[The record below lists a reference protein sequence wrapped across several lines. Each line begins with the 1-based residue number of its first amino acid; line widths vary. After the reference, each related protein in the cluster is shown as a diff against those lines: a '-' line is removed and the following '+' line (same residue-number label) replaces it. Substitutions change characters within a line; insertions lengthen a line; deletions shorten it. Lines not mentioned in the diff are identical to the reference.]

1 MAKALHSG
9 WFDATFPGACDMS
22 SALML
27 DPKNL
32 AAVAAFRMATG
43 DWSQGV
49 KLLTRGL
56 AAGYPD
62 AGAYSQSY
70 TTYVEH
76 ALARH
81 RECLVAGQGAGVW
94 EDRLKELFVLQ
105 AANVRYLTAKLAGC
119 CVL

>member
-1 MAKALHSG
+1 
-9 WFDATFPGACDMS
+9 
-22 SALML
+22 ML

-43 DWSQGV
+43 DWSQGF

-62 AGAYSQSY
+62 AGAYSQPY